1 MWARERGFELPALKK
16 YNLPGAPFVFR
27 LFSVAPRKRARP
39 LSSQYS
45 AHAGRRHRVRALTPM
60 SAVKRPSSAPPSKG
74 YLNQMRAQNHGASDQ
89 AEPAALCKWLSE
101 LCGGG
106 SSTRDTTLTQT
117 SPGSFGNSLWASL
130 HPSAGAAAKTCG

>member
-1 MWARERGFELPALKK
+1 MP
-16 YNLPGAPFVFR
+16 
-27 LFSVAPRKRARP
+27 
-39 LSSQYS
+39 
-45 AHAGRRHRVRALTPM
+45 
-60 SAVKRPSSAPPSKG
+60 AVKRPSSAPPSKE

-130 HPSAGAAAKTCG
+130 YPSAGAAAKTCG